1 VAPPPDL
8 TARNLTLERGGR
20 VLCRALDVRVRAGEL
35 WGILGPNGS
44 GKTTLLHAL
53 CGLLRPASGSVA
65 HDGARLDGMAAPER
79 ARRVGILLQQDPGS
93 FWGTA
98 RDYAMLGV
106 FPHGTGRAAA
116 HAAAQAALVEVG
128 VADLADRD
136 FDGLSGGERQR
147 VRLAQLIAQ
156 SPLVYCLDEPL
167 AHLDLRHRAET
178 MGLLRRLAVERDR
191 AVVAV
196 LHEAYWAS
204 RYCDRVLLLGP
215 DGRAEAGEARGLL
228 TRERLADL
236 YQCDPEVTT
245 AFGV

>member
-1 VAPPPDL
+1 MATSTDL
-8 TARNLTLERGGR
+8 IARTLSLERGGR
-20 VLCRALDVRVRAGEL
+20 VLCRALDVRIRAGE
-35 WGILGPNGS
+35 WWAVLGPNGS

-53 CGLLRPASGSVA
+53 CGLLRPASGSVEQ
-65 HDGARLDGMAAPER
+65 DGAKLDAMTASER
-79 ARRVGILLQQDPGS
+79 ARRVGILLQQDSGS

-98 RDYAMLGV
+98 LDYAMLGV

-116 HAAAQAALVEVG
+116 HSVAQAALVEVG
-128 VADLADRD
+128 VAELADRD

-167 AHLDLRHRAET
+167 AHLDLRHQADA
-178 MGLLRRLAVERDR
+178 MGMLRRLAAERGR
-191 AVVAV
+191 AVVTV
-196 LHEAYWAS
+196 LHEAHWAA

-215 DGRAEAGEARGLL
+215 DGRTEAGAARDLL

-236 YQCDPEVTT
+236 YQCDPGVVA